1 LVNSPKQQLLRFE
14 TLKGIGIMDKKKLKL
29 YVILLVLLI
38 AVSLLLPCVINAVSD
53 VIVGKITNRS
63 TIETEAET
71 ELETEQETGVELELI
86 FESEAESEMDSQSEL
101 PDESE
106 SEIDLETGLETEIK
120 NANGSEND
128 AVAAT
133 GIDTKIEDSDAAES
147 LLASSGLTGT
157 VNQEE
162 TQSSSEGKSESTDLA
177 QAEGLNE
184 MEAFV
189 ASFQPDIS
197 MSDAAADSYTD
208 FLSGREEQFLSAIGE
223 YIYSIYD
230 DLVQVTRIEVVE
242 MVRNNEEECSCQ
254 IELFTEDGNSELF
267 ICSYNKKWDYY
278 GVYSLYSVD

>member
-1 LVNSPKQQLLRFE
+1 
-14 TLKGIGIMDKKKLKL
+14 MDKKKLKL

-53 VIVGKITNRS
+53 VIVGKITDRS
-63 TIETEAET
+63 AIETEAET
-71 ELETEQETGVELELI
+71 ESETEPETGLELELI

-101 PDESE
+101 SDESE
-106 SEIDLETGLETEIK
+106 SETGLETEIK
-120 NANGSEND
+120 DVGGSEND
-128 AVAAT
+128 AVVAT
-133 GIDTKIEDSDAAES
+133 ETDTKIEDSDAAES
-147 LLASSGLTGT
+147 FLASSGLTGT
-157 VNQEE
+157 VNQEKM
-162 TQSSSEGKSESTDLA
+162 QSSSEGKSESADLA
-177 QAEGLNE
+177 QSERLNE
-184 MEAFV
+184 MDAFV
-189 ASFQPDIS
+189 GSFQPDIS
-197 MSDAAADSYTD
+197 ISDAAADSYTD
-208 FLSGREEQFLSAIGE
+208 FLSDREVQFLSAIGE

>member
-1 LVNSPKQQLLRFE
+1 
-14 TLKGIGIMDKKKLKL
+14 MDKKKL
-29 YVILLVLLI
+29 YVILLVPLI

-53 VIVGKITNRS
+53 VIVGKITDRS
-63 TIETEAET
+63 AIKTEAET
-71 ELETEQETGVELELI
+71 ESETEPETGPELESI
-86 FESEAESEMDSQSEL
+86 FESETESEMDLQSEL

-106 SEIDLETGLETEIK
+106 SETDLETGLETEIK
-120 NANGSEND
+120 DVDGSEND
-128 AVAAT
+128 AVAVT
-133 GIDTKIEDSDAAES
+133 GIDAKMEDSDAAKS
-147 LLASSGLTGT
+147 FLTSSGLTGT

-177 QAEGLNE
+177 QAERLNE

-197 MSDAAADSYTD
+197 ISDTAADSYTD
-208 FLSGREEQFLSAIGE
+208 FLNGRETQFLSAIGE

-242 MVRNNEEECSCQ
+242 MVRNSEEECSCQ
-254 IELFTEDGNSELF
+254 IEMFTEDGNSELF